1 MDKKRQI
8 VFNLNNFLLAFSK
21 AFNTKKATFIALNI
35 AKELNFSNEKLA
47 DICSFNLAYPLGVKA
62 LENFDF
68 LDKANLNDELFLEI
82 SNISQKLAY
91 NFDFSIF
98 KKDLEDKIKDFIE
111 KESLK
116 EEFKTILITLFSK
129 KLFYLELL
137 YDETITLFI
146 YKNLDDF
153 TKALE
158 FEKILQMTNEFNLYI
173 EKESKIVQRAEVL
186 ADFFEFE
193 HKDKEIFKIA
203 CSLINIGKLF
213 IKNTKQN
220 EDERRDLGMFYSYH
234 TKIILDDILGF
245 SDISN
250 LASKSQERLDGSG
263 VFALS
268 SKDLSFKDRLIICLN
283 LYSYF
288 KEPKPYKKE
297 YTHEQTIEAIRKM
310 VDSGKIDESL
320 VEIFS
325 KVFEEDIK

>member
-21 AFNTKKATFIALNI
+21 ALNTKKATFIALNI

-47 DICSFNLAYPLGVKA
+47 DICSFNLAYPLGVKS

-68 LDKANLNDELFLEI
+68 LDKTNLKDDLFLEI
-82 SNISQKLAY
+82 SNISQKLAS

-98 KKDLEDKIKDFIE
+98 RKDLEDKIKEFIG

-137 YDETITLFI
+137 YDETITQFI

-213 IKNTKQN
+213 IKNRN
-220 EDERRDLGMFYSYH
+220 EDEKRELAMFYSYH

-268 SKDLSFKDRLIICLN
+268 SKELSFKDRLIICLN
-283 LYSYF
+283 LYGYF

-297 YTHEQTIEAIRKM
+297 YTHEQTIEAIKKM
-310 VDSGKIDESL
+310 VNSGKIDESL

-325 KVFEEDIK
+325 KVFEEEIK